1 MVQWSAV
8 NRSAEK
14 VILLIDAG
22 AELDRVV
29 NDETALYSAVT
40 HENYEVARILLTR
53 WADVNAANGL
63 AQCRGHTVTEWAAQ
77 DGHALLARWL
87 ERAAQT

>member
-53 WADVNAANGL
+53 
-63 AQCRGHTVTEWAAQ
+63 
-77 DGHALLARWL
+77 
-87 ERAAQT
+87 